1 MVRNRFIRKMKKN
14 LFKSNHLSY
23 LKSKWKVKITG
34 QIKMDFDNL
43 LNLEEQYYREGFLEG
58 QNENIK
64 QSFLEG
70 KQYGLQVGFQRFTL
84 LGQMEGL
91 CDVIE
96 SYGLHSPTLEK
107 NIHTIRTLMKGLKMN
122 NDDESV
128 MEFERVLIKLKNKF
142 RTILITLHR
151 LVKDKRTPTVTF
163 EVFEDVSRAIAGEIR
178 GFVENEDIA
187 KNKTKQNQAQSW

>member
-1 MVRNRFIRKMKKN
+1 MKIKIN
-14 LFKSNHLSY
+14 LFKSLSC
-23 LKSKWKVKITG
+23 SKNRRKVHATE
-34 QIKMDFDNL
+34 QMKMDFDNL
-43 LNLEEQYYREGFLEG
+43 LNLEEQYYQEGFQEG

-84 LGQMEGL
+84 LGQMQGL

-96 SYGLHSPTLEK
+96 SYELHSPILEK

-128 MEFERVLIKLKNKF
+128 MAFEKLLVKLKNKF
-142 RTILITLHR
+142 RTILITLQR
-151 LVKDKRTPTVTF
+151 LIKDEKKSAVTF
-163 EVFEDVSRAIAGEIR
+163 EIFEDVSRAISGEIR

-187 KNKTKQNQAQSW
+187 KNKVAQDQAQSW